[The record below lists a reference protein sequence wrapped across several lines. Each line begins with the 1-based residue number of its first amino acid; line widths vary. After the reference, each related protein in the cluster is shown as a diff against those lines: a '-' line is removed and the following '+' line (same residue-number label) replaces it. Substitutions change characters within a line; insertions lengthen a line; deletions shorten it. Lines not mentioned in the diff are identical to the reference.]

1 MMIDNRILHT
11 KNNLKLRKI
20 GNQYMIVK
28 VCNEQINMSD
38 VFSMNKTAANIWERI
53 DKGGC
58 TFDELLEFICDT
70 YDVLKDKASYDLK
83 KLLEEWESYG
93 LIY

>member
-1 MMIDNRILHT
+1 
-11 KNNLKLRKI
+11 
-20 GNQYMIVK
+20 
-28 VCNEQINMSD
+28 
-38 VFSMNKTAANIWERI
+38 MNKTAANIWERI

>member
-1 MMIDNRILHT
+1 
-11 KNNLKLRKI
+11 
-20 GNQYMIVK
+20 MIVQ

-38 VFSMNKTAANIWERI
+38 VYSMNKTAANIWERI

-70 YDVLKDKASYDLK
+70 YDVLRSGSLMVLFTEKFPICINDGYIKNT
-83 KLLEEWESYG
+83 
-93 LIY
+93 